1 MKRERERDRDRDRD
15 RERGM
20 NGLNR
25 RAGLHDLVKLE
36 VELGWASLDWATW
49 IEFQYVALRVGVEI
63 SLAGHSFTHIAY
75 VELNR

>member
-1 MKRERERDRDRDRD
+1 
-15 RERGM
+15 M

-63 SLAGHSFTHIAY
+63 SLAWSFIHTHCICR
-75 VELNR
+75 VEQVGFEPAHNPVGIHVYIQA